1 MKRTLQKSDLVD
13 LLRQGS
19 VDQTRLLMMHS
30 SLHSLGR
37 VDGGAET
44 VIDAVLEVLGEDG
57 TLMVPTFNYVL
68 ETDVFDPATVHS
80 QTGLITN
87 TLRKRPEAV
96 RSLHPTYSV
105 AAIGRQAEEF
115 TREHWNA
122 ESVGIDSP
130 IDRIARAG
138 GFILLLGVKH
148 DTDST
153 MHVGESYAQAPY
165 RGVPYDPNFP
175 RTARVRTP
183 SGEVVTVDLN
193 DEPGCSTGFG
203 VIEMPLRQR
212 GLIRDFKIEAAKCQL
227 LRGLDV
233 IETTVEVLKERS
245 DALLCSN
252 PACYFCTHAR
262 KKTARHPR
270 SGE

>member
-1 MKRTLQKSDLVD
+1 MKRLLRQSDLVD
-13 LLRQGS
+13 YLRAGG

-30 SLHSLGR
+30 SLHSMGR
-37 VDGGAET
+37 VHGGAET
-44 VIDAVLEVLGEDG
+44 LIDAVLEVLGEDG

-68 ETDVFDPATVHS
+68 EMDVFNPATVHS

-87 TLRKRPEAV
+87 TLRKRPDAV

-122 ESVGIDSP
+122 ESTGIDSP

-153 MHVGESYAQAPY
+153 MHVGEAYAQVPY

-175 RTARVRTP
+175 RSARVRTP

-203 VIEMPLRQR
+203 VIEMPLRQK

-227 LRGLDV
+227 VRGLDV
-233 IETTVEVLKERS
+233 IETTVEVLKDRS
-245 DALLCSN
+245 DALLCAN
-252 PACYFCTHAR
+252 PECYFCTHAR
-262 KKTARHPR
+262 KKTALHPR

>member
-1 MKRTLQKSDLVD
+1 MKRVLQKADLVEF
-13 LLRQGS
+13 LREGG

-44 VIDAVLEVLGEDG
+44 VIDAVLEVLGADG

-68 ETDVFDPATVHS
+68 EMEVFDPATVHS

-87 TLRKRPEAV
+87 TLRQRPEAV

-105 AAIGRQAEEF
+105 AAIGRHADEF
-115 TREHWNA
+115 TREHWKE
-122 ESVGIDSP
+122 ESVGIGSP
-130 IDRIARAG
+130 SDRIARAG

-153 MHVGESYAQAPY
+153 MHVGEAYAQVPY

-175 RTARVRTP
+175 RSAQVRTP
-183 SGEVVTVDLN
+183 SGEVVKVDLN

-203 VIEMPLRQR
+203 VIEMPLRKK

-227 LRGLDV
+227 VRGLDV
-233 IETTVEVLKERS
+233 IETTVEILNERS
-245 DALLCSN
+245 DALLCAN
-252 PACYFCTHAR
+252 PGCYFCTHAR

-270 SGE
+270 SGK

>member
-1 MKRTLQKSDLVD
+1 MKRLLQESDLVNF
-13 LLRQGS
+13 LRAGG
-19 VDQTRLLMMHS
+19 VDQTHLLMMHS

-37 VDGGAET
+37 VEGGAET

-68 ETDVFDPATVHS
+68 EMDVFDPATVHS

-105 AAIGRQAEEF
+105 AAIGRQADEF

-122 ESVGIDSP
+122 ESTGIDSP

-153 MHVGESYAQAPY
+153 MHVGEAYAQVPY
-165 RGVPYDPNFP
+165 RGVPYDPDFP
-175 RTARVRTP
+175 RTAQVRTR

-203 VIEMPLRQR
+203 VIEMPLRQK

-227 LRGLDV
+227 VRGLDV
-233 IETTVEVLKERS
+233 IETTVEILRERP

-252 PACYFCTHAR
+252 PCCYFCIHAR
-262 KKTARHPR
+262 KKTDCHPR
-270 SGE
+270 SVV

>member
-1 MKRTLQKSDLVD
+1 M
-13 LLRQGS
+13 
-19 VDQTRLLMMHS
+19 DQTRLLMMHS

-37 VDGGAET
+37 VEDGAET

-68 ETDVFDPATVHS
+68 EMDVFDPATVHS

-87 TLRKRPEAV
+87 TLRKRPDAV

-105 AAIGRQAEEF
+105 AAIGRQAAEF

-122 ESVGIDSP
+122 ESTGIDSP

-153 MHVGESYAQAPY
+153 MHVGEAYAQVPY

-175 RTARVRTP
+175 QNCP
-183 SGEVVTVDLN
+183 GE
-193 DEPGCSTGFG
+193 
-203 VIEMPLRQR
+203 
-212 GLIRDFKIEAAKCQL
+212 
-227 LRGLDV
+227 
-233 IETTVEVLKERS
+233 
-245 DALLCSN
+245 DAL
-252 PACYFCTHAR
+252 PA
-262 KKTARHPR
+262 KW
-270 SGE
+270 